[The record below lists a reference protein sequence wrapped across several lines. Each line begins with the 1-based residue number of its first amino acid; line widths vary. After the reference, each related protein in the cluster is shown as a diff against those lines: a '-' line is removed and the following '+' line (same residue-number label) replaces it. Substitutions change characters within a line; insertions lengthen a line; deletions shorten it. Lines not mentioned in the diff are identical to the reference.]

1 MRFLA
6 WLASFF
12 RPRGAGIDYYHPGE
26 RKIYS
31 FWDGQKRVSVDPTP
45 LYIKVMENGPE
56 IAADTKVATT
66 PCGGTIAAQKSLV
79 AKIRTIFD
87 VKPLAEGGLT
97 DAEVTD
103 LLNHFLIW
111 TERLKK
117 NTPPS
122 SPPAS
127 STVPVTPGP
136 TPNLSGSGSTPN
148 GNGTASPEPSPTGRV
163 SPGAPSFQ
171 D

>member
-1 MRFLA
+1 MLS
-6 WLASFF
+6 WLFNWF
-12 RPRGAGIDYYHPGE
+12 RRRGVGVDYYHPGE

-31 FWDGQKRVSVDPTP
+31 FWDGQKRVYVDPTP

-66 PCGGTIAAQKSLV
+66 PCGGTIAAQKSLD
-79 AKIRTIFD
+79 AKLRKIFD

-103 LLNHFLIW
+103 LLNHFLLW

-117 NTPPS
+117 NSPPS
-122 SPPAS
+122 SSPAS
-127 STVPVTPGP
+127 SIVPDCPAP
-136 TPNLSGSGSTPN
+136 MPPLSASGSTTN
-148 GNGTASPEPSPTGRV
+148 ASGIASPAPSPMERV
-163 SPGAPSFQ
+163 SPGAACPQ